1 MSSQYPHTARSHHW
15 SGFLLQSFVCQAER
29 SRRQTKGF
37 PLQSLTQTY
46 KTTFLKIPDSKYFKS
61 QTKILLLKKKLKIM
75 TAIKKEIAK
84 KMIQVYKARKIKI
97 KDSDGSPKDDTDSV
111 WLSKEYLRKFLYDL
125 NPNSTGLRIYL
136 GVTGSYDDVKYPD
149 VNKPDQVAHVK
160 KYMNQTNLIF
170 VATQS
175 PAGTNPT
182 MSNSTNL
189 ITNKEDS
196 SEKDLSEESK
206 TIILIGEGMAHN
218 EMDMCP
224 PGKQCEEIL

>member
-1 MSSQYPHTARSHHW
+1 
-15 SGFLLQSFVCQAER
+15 
-29 SRRQTKGF
+29 
-37 PLQSLTQTY
+37 
-46 KTTFLKIPDSKYFKS
+46 
-61 QTKILLLKKKLKIM
+61 M

-97 KDSDGSPKDDTDSV
+97 KDSDGSAKDDTNSV

-136 GVTGSYDDVKYPD
+136 GVTGIYDDVKYPD

-175 PAGTNPT
+175 PAGTDPT

-189 ITNKEDS
+189 ITNKEDL
-196 SEKDLSEESK
+196 SEKDLSEESN

>member
-1 MSSQYPHTARSHHW
+1 
-15 SGFLLQSFVCQAER
+15 
-29 SRRQTKGF
+29 
-37 PLQSLTQTY
+37 
-46 KTTFLKIPDSKYFKS
+46 
-61 QTKILLLKKKLKIM
+61 M

-97 KDSDGSPKDDTDSV
+97 KDSDGSVKDDTNSV

-136 GVTGSYDDVKYPD
+136 GVTGIYDDVKYPD
-149 VNKPDQVAHVK
+149 ANKPEQVAHVK

-182 MSNSTNL
+182 MNNSINM
-189 ITNKEDS
+189 ITNKKGL
-196 SEKDLSEESK
+196 SEKDLSEESN

-224 PGKQCEEIL
+224 PGNKCEEIL